1 MAAAADSTLTRH
13 EPARNEPIGDDYGSA
28 PVSGRLLRR
37 TAIVYVALLA
47 LGLLPVIVHAPASY
61 QAAGLGLLFP
71 GGGFLAIGGWGY
83 LLFAGSLLLMLLA
96 TALMLLTANVAAPL
110 LIWLG
115 SALLSATLAGWQHR
129 AERSVHGAGARA
141 CICRMGRLHA
151 ASHAAEGI
159 GAPGAPERVS
169 AARRA
174 AGTRAGLA
182 ASDTGHPRADRGGPR
197 ASALSRSTAACS
209 RPNRSKG
216 STSSSSFRL
225 PRCDT
230 R

>member
-13 EPARNEPIGDDYGSA
+13 EPARHEPIGDDYGSA

-37 TAIVYVALLA
+37 TAVVYVALLA

-71 GGGFLAIGGWGY
+71 GGAFLAIGGWGY

-115 SALLSATLAGWQHR
+115 SALLSATLA
-129 AERSVHGAGARA
+129 AGS
-141 CICRMGRLHA
+141 IVI
-151 ASHAAEGI
+151 E
-159 GAPGAPERVS
+159 
-169 AARRA
+169 
-174 AGTRAGLA
+174 
-182 ASDTGHPRADRGGPR
+182 
-197 ASALSRSTAACS
+197 
-209 RPNRSKG
+209 
-216 STSSSSFRL
+216 L
-225 PRCDT
+225 P
-230 R
+230 